1 MKKFATY
8 KKVTAILLSVLF
20 FCTFLFSI
28 SAVALMAINNFYN
41 HSRNRVR
48 QTYYEDQLFKHLYS
62 IIDYYGEDIQNQIF
76 YTDPVDYYQDTN
88 LAFSII
94 NKKTGEILQ
103 NTYQNDPVIFEDAV
117 YLVEIKGS
125 NVITNAMPREDQ
137 TSTLLLT
144 AKGYIIEADQKDDL
158 FSDELALYMLGY
170 SWRYPLIAIAFVSF
184 AALVML
190 IVYLFFAVGHHPNEQ
205 KPRLGVIEK
214 LPLDVFT
221 FIYLIAAVIFVIIIL
236 TIFAYGTFNILTV
249 SVLMFL
255 AILAYLVTLMYTLSF
270 ALRIKCG
277 GIGKTLLVYRIC
289 RWFVKRTS
297 ACFRAI
303 PLIWK
308 TMLSIALY
316 LLADIVFLFI
326 FGWNLE
332 LFIFYYIIKN
342 LIVGIMLLYISVS
355 LRKLQKGGEKIA
367 SGDLSYQIDTKHLFG
382 DYEGF
387 AHTLNSISDSM
398 SVAVEERIKSERM
411 KTELI
416 TNVSH
421 DIKTP
426 LTSIINYVDLLKKE
440 MPADEKTSEYL
451 NILEY
456 QSLRLKKL
464 ICDLVEVSKAQT
476 GNIQVKLEEC
486 DICVLLQQAVG
497 EYHEKFKKS
506 ELEVVTHI
514 STLPICITAD
524 GNLLWR
530 VFDNLL
536 GNICKYSLPGTR
548 VYLDAAVQDDRCFIT
563 FKNISRN
570 PLDICSDELMERFV
584 RGDAS
589 RNTEGS
595 GLGLPIAKS
604 LLELQGGEIDV
615 ATDGDLFKVTVTFP
629 IQNELF

>member
-28 SAVALMAINNFYN
+28 SAVALMAMNNFYN

-255 AILAYLVTLMYTLSF
+255 AILAYLVTLMYALSF
-270 ALRIKCG
+270 AIRIKCG
-277 GIGKTLLVYRIC
+277 GIGKALLIYRIFA
-289 RWFVKRTS
+289 WI
-297 ACFRAI
+297 FRKISSFFRMI

-308 TMLSIALY
+308 TLLSIALY

-326 FGWNLE
+326 FGWDLE
-332 LFIFYYIIKN
+332 LFIIYYIIKN
-342 LIVGIMLLYISVS
+342 LIVSFVLLNAVISM
-355 LRKLQKGGEKIA
+355 RKLQKGGERIA
-367 SGDLSYQIDTKHLFG
+367 NGDLSYQLNTKTLMG
-382 DYEGF
+382 DYKDF
-387 AHTLNSISDSM
+387 AVTLNSISDSM